1 MRTKGATTRQTI
13 LDHAV
18 KLASQLGLE
27 GLSIGALAGELA
39 LSKSGLFAHFRSKE
53 SLQIQVLDTAS
64 AYFVDAVVR
73 PAVQE
78 PRGLPRLT
86 ALFEN
91 WIRWN
96 TKKGLPGGCIFIAAS
111 AELDDRPGPVRDH
124 LVELQS
130 AWQDTRRRIVQSGID
145 NGDFRPDLDAAQV
158 GFELFGVLMAYHHS
172 SRLLAD
178 RDAETRVRRA
188 FQDLVERI
196 RNPDKRSREV
206 P

>member
-1 MRTKGATTRQTI
+1 MGAKGASTRQTI

-18 KLASQLGLE
+18 RLASQLGLE
-27 GLSIGALAGELA
+27 GLSIGALAQQLA

-53 SLQIQVLDTAS
+53 SLQIQVLDTAA

-73 PAVQE
+73 PAVQQ
-78 PRGLPRLT
+78 PRGLPRVE

-124 LVELQS
+124 LVQLQ
-130 AWQDTRRRIVQSGID
+130 AEWRETRRRIVESGIEA
-145 NGDFRPDLDAAQV
+145 GHFRPDLDAAQV
-158 GFELFGVLMAYHHS
+158 GYELFGILMAYHHS

-178 RDAETRVRRA
+178 PAAETRARKA
-188 FQDLVERI
+188 FRDLLERI
-196 RNPDKRSREV
+196 RLPKEPR
-206 P
+206 

>member
-1 MRTKGATTRQTI
+1 MSSKGATTRQNI

-18 KLASQLGLE
+18 RLASQLGLE
-27 GLSIGALAGELA
+27 GLSIGALADQLA

-78 PRGLPRLT
+78 PRGLSRLT

-124 LVELQS
+124 LVKLQS
-130 AWQDTRRRIVQSGID
+130 QWQETRRRIVQSGID

-158 GFELFGVLMAYHHS
+158 GFELFGVLMSYHHA
-172 SRLLAD
+172 SRLLTD
-178 RDAETRVRRA
+178 PEAETRVRRA
-188 FQDLVERI
+188 FADLVERI
-196 RNPDKRSREV
+196 RSPKPRTKE
-206 P
+206 